1 VWELREQH
9 MIKGYPPHFH
19 LCCCFRRA
27 CIHPLCQQNV
37 GSSIGNY
44 KWYEGGPSVDNLL
57 LPVPDPK
64 RPWGDTNCPDCKG
77 TCTGHYLKPEEIL
90 GSSHQTFSPLPSVEI
105 QKSFKQSNSLDTTD
119 LARRT
124 LLPVEEV
131 NMWVIHLETVTENRK
146 REQQQHG
153 KCSSS

>member
-1 VWELREQH
+1 
-9 MIKGYPPHFH
+9 MIKGYPPQYIFH

-131 NMWVIHLETVTENRK
+131 NMWVKHLETVTENRK